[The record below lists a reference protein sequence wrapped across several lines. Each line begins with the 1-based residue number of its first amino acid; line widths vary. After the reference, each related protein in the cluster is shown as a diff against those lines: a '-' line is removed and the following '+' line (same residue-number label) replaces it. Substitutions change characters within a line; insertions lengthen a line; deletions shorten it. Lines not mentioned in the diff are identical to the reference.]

1 LLGKPPIVLNLPAT
15 GGSKSAD
22 ALMAEYI
29 ASSPAA
35 TDPKIVPEGTVSRS
49 VILSFLLPATLALAV
64 IGIAPLLFA
73 AWTSLHDYNLTKLSS
88 LAFVGVSNYVAV
100 LSDPVFWQAM
110 RRTFVLLLFA
120 LPIQIALGLGI
131 ALLLHQPNLTLLK
144 TVARLSLVIPM
155 ATTYAVVGLLGQIMF
170 NLKYGV
176 VNQLIGFLGF
186 QPVNWIGDPF
196 NAFVAIAFWDIWQ
209 WTPFCALVLLAGL
222 TTVPGEIE
230 EAARLE
236 TKRWFTILRYVQLP
250 FLIPGLTALLI
261 LRTADTL
268 KLFDMVFTMTRGGP
282 GSATELVSLMIQRVG
297 FRVFDQGLASAQ
309 AIVLLVITIVLS
321 RLYIRFFYKE
331 V

>member
-1 LLGKPPIVLNLPAT
+1 MTELTVPT
-15 GGSKSAD
+15 
-22 ALMAEYI
+22 
-29 ASSPAA
+29 SSRV
-35 TDPKIVPEGTVSRS
+35 DSVEIVPEGTVSGG

-73 AWTSLHDYNLTKLSS
+73 AWTSLHDYNLTKL
-88 LAFVGVSNYVAV
+88 ANTPFVGLSNYLAV

-110 RRTFVLLLFA
+110 GRTFALLLIA
-120 LPIQIALGLGI
+120 LPTQIAFGLGI
-131 ALLLHQPNLTLLK
+131 ALLLHQPSLTLLK
-144 TVARLSLVIPM
+144 TIARLSLVIPM

-186 QPVNWIGDPF
+186 QPVNWIGDSF
-196 NAFVAIAFWDIWQ
+196 NAFAAIVFWDIWQ

-230 EAARLE
+230 EAAKLE
-236 TKRWFTILRYVQLP
+236 TKSWLTILRHVQMP

-282 GSATELVSLMIQRVG
+282 GSSTELISLMIQRVG